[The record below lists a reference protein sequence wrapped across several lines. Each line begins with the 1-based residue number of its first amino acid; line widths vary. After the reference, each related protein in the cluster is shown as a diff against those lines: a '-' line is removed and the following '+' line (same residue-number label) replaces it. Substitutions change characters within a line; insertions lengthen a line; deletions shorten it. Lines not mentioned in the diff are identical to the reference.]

1 MTRRD
6 YTNQHG
12 YACPTEAQAI
22 YNADRKPDP
31 PRKRSPS
38 VMYEE
43 DIKAMDKPRKAQSL
57 AAFMEAEPEE
67 YKQGLKRARALK
79 VAILTIAGLADYECV
94 MRFALKDKR
103 TGKVYEHD
111 EL

>member
-43 DIKAMDKPRKAQSL
+43 DIKAMDKPRP
-57 AAFMEAEPEE
+57 EPSVLRDSSPRLNRSRSISAGMFS
-67 YKQGLKRARALK
+67 GLFDIFLRQMA
-79 VAILTIAGLADYECV
+79 TPSFSG
-94 MRFALKDKR
+94 
-103 TGKVYEHD
+103 
-111 EL
+111 

>member
-1 MTRRD
+1 VTRD
-6 YTNQHG
+6 NVNQHG

-67 YKQGLKRARALK
+67 YKQGLKRARALRATI
-79 VAILTIAGLADYECV
+79 VAMAGLAGYECM
-94 MRFALKDKR
+94 MRFTLRDKS
-103 TGKVYEHD
+103 TGKIYGHE